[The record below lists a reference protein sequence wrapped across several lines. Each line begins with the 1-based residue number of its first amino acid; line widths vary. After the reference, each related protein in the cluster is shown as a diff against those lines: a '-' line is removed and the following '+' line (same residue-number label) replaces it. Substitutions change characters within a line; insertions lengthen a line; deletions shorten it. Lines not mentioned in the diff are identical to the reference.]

1 MFREGY
7 HAELDELRTRVDRLE
22 SKEAIREL
30 VSAYA
35 VACDHHDMPAL
46 DDLFTEDAVFASP
59 NGAMIATGRNA
70 IHDMFVRILGIRGP
84 GYHWTHDVT
93 VNIDPSD
100 PDRAT
105 GVVHSHAETTPS
117 GVMSIAAMRYH
128 DSYRR
133 EAGIWRF
140 ASREISFLYY
150 VPVSEYGAS
159 LTRPDRVVM
168 GTERHAA
175 DYPEAL
181 EAWQAFEASHGGA

>member
-1 MFREGY
+1 
-7 HAELDELRTRVDRLE
+7 
-22 SKEAIREL
+22 
-30 VSAYA
+30 
-35 VACDHHDMPAL
+35 
-46 DDLFTEDAVFASP
+46 
-59 NGAMIATGRNA
+59 MIATGRNA

-150 VPVSEYGAS
+150 VPVSEYGAN

-168 GTERHAA
+168 GTERHTA

-181 EAWQAFEASHGGA
+181 EAWQAFEANHGGA

>member
-1 MFREGY
+1 LS
-7 HAELDELRTRVDRLE
+7 ELDELRTRVDRLE
-22 SKEAIREL
+22 SREAIREL

-46 DDLFTEDAVFASP
+46 DNLFTEDALFASP
-59 NGAMIATGRNA
+59 NGAMVAKGRDA
-70 IHDMFVRILGIRGP
+70 IHDMFARMLGIRGP